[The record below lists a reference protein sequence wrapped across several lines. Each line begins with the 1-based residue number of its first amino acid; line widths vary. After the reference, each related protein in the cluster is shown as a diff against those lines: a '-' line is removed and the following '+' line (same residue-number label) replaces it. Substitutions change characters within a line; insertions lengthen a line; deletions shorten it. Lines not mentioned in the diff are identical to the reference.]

1 MVAANGLL
9 TVVLRLV
16 QLPKLLPQPGL
27 GRLSEQCLHT
37 AMQGFQLPME
47 GSRGGGP
54 TEQKGLWGLGVTLGG
69 TLPRPQTYLPS
80 PAPLNPYSPWSI
92 IRFVRVPRATAM

>member
-1 MVAANGLL
+1 MKVPELGLLQSPDAGSQLSQASSVSKGAVVAANGLL
-9 TVVLRLV
+9 TVMLRLV
-16 QLPKLLPQPGL
+16 QLPKLLPQPWL

-54 TEQKGLWGLGVTLGG
+54 
-69 TLPRPQTYLPS
+69 
-80 PAPLNPYSPWSI
+80 WSI